1 MSCPP
6 FVHAFCSCFLQP
18 SEETTEAATP
28 ADSEPPKSPSWVPSY
43 SVSSQGAS
51 PLHSP
56 NVEAVALPEE
66 TSTTVE
72 PQEAEPAAITEP
84 AEDVA
89 EAAPVVEAV
98 NADIVVE
105 DAPVVEEE
113 AISEAPVEP
122 TEAAPAEV
130 PIIAT
135 EEVEAPEVRG
145 SLLSWCSR

>member
-1 MSCPP
+1 MSALCTRILLM
-6 FVHAFCSCFLQP
+6 FSKP
-18 SEETTEAATP
+18 SEETTEAAAP
-28 ADSEPPKSPSWVPSY
+28 ADSELPKSPSWVPSY

-66 TSTTVE
+66 TSTAVE
-72 PQEAEPAAITEP
+72 PPEAEPAAITEP
-84 AEDVA
+84 VEEVA
-89 EAAPVVEAV
+89 EAAPVAEAA

-105 DAPVVEEE
+105 DAPVVEEDVTPE
-113 AISEAPVEP
+113 ALVEL

-145 SLLSWCSR
+145 SLLS